1 MAEQHA
7 LIVMP
12 AETVPED
19 APAGPIE
26 TGLATALAELEAG
39 GWVTAAHA
47 HIVALARA
55 AAQRADRLPLHEKA
69 YAVAQV
75 LTAAAKVYELLPTP
89 DAVADTQ
96 WGEFMETLE
105 KVGAQ

>member
-1 MAEQHA
+1 VAEQHA

-12 AETVPED
+12 AETLPD
-19 APAGPIE
+19 DAGPGPVE
-26 TGLATALAELEAG
+26 AGLVTALTELEAG
-39 GWVTAAHA
+39 GWITPAHA

-55 AAQRADRLPLHEKA
+55 AAQRADRLPFHEKA
-69 YAVAQV
+69 YAAAQV

-96 WGEFMETLE
+96 WQEFIAKLE
-105 KVGAQ
+105 QVGAQ